1 MIPLVLWIMK
11 PLKKMAA
18 GLICCM
24 MNRGFTR
31 QDLSLIHIFRIIGK
45 SPKRRMEGTVIP
57 GDRTDRRN
65 GEQKEKGTGE
75 GAENKIKNCGFCYVD
90 NRIRSFACIRFGWES
105 DILCPSS
112 VSSSPGIPRN
122 NLPVHRTIHGWCGHR
137 PAHIPQWSDASVP
150 CWSDILHR
158 SEDLSLIHI

>member
-1 MIPLVLWIMK
+1 MEQHTSESFENLEPADRMK
-11 PLKKMAA
+11 YEIAEEL
-18 GLICCM
+18 GLLEKV
-24 MNRGFTR
+24 RKGGWKA
-31 QDLSLIHIFRIIGK
+31 LSSRETGQIG
-45 SPKRRMEGTVIP
+45 G
-57 GDRTDRRN
+57 
-65 GEQKEKGTGE
+65 
-75 GAENKIKNCGFCYVD
+75 YVG

-137 PAHIPQWSDASVP
+137 PAHIPQWSDASGP

-158 SEDLSLIHI
+158 SED